1 MVWSTI
7 PFLLVELV
15 KIQIN
20 DGSALFAGSSLTA
33 DKDWSKIPR
42 GMLSRFYS
50 VLSKKPGEDHRVVKY
65 TSGWNLYASNSLV
78 L

>member
-15 KIQIN
+15 KYQIN
-20 DGSALFAGSSLTA
+20 DGTAIFAGSSITA

-65 TSGWNLYASNSLV
+65 ISSWTLYASNSLV